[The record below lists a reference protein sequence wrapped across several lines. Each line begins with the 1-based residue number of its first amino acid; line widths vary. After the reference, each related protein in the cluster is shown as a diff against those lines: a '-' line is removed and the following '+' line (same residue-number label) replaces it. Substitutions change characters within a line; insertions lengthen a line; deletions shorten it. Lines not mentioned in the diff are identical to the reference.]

1 MNPVLFLNVT
11 LALLEVVER
20 GNAAEVRM
28 RELRSMAEAGTLTDE
43 HLQEVQASLEA
54 KVKTYRDNISG

>member
-1 MNPVLFLNVT
+1 MNPVLFLNVA
-11 LALLEVVER
+11 LALIEVVER
-20 GNAAEVRM
+20 GNAAATRM

-54 KVKTYRDNISG
+54 KVKTYRENISG